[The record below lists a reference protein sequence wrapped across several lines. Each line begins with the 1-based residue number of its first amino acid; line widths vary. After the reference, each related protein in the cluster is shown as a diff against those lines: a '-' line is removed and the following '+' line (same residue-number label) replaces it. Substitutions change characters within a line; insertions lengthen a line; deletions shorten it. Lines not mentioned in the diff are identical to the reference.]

1 TTKSDRARDL
11 WYDWRNPRDMILEAA
26 PQEGDEVVLAP
37 ILQREGEILT
47 RSIGGD
53 VLLPPSNFGVVDRGI
68 YRSGFPSDENFPF
81 LKALNV
87 RSIVYLCPEPYP
99 KVNAEFVRSQGIRL
113 FQFGIEGS
121 RESLTVSNRT
131 IMEALRVLLGTEVN
145 ILFIAAYI

>member
-1 TTKSDRARDL
+1 
-11 WYDWRNPRDMILEAA
+11 MILEAA

-121 RESLTVSNRT
+121 RYELLTRP
-131 IMEALRVLLGTEVN
+131 A
-145 ILFIAAYI
+145 FIAVFRVYSSHSEIMTLGILSPMR